1 MTIET
6 FKVVGLE
13 GLLQK
18 ILEIARGVPEGSFL
32 WYRGHSR
39 PNYDLIPSLL
49 RDGKPADD
57 VFERE
62 KRLITRFRQR
72 SLPYWPTGYPQND
85 WEHLFAM
92 QHHGVPTRLLDWSE
106 NLFVATHFA
115 LNGLSEA
122 GEPPVVWCID
132 PIGWN
137 RSTPVLT
144 EYGNAI
150 HVLTTTDE
158 ESEAYR
164 PDTTR
169 RRNKSPVSIFG
180 THNSSRIVAQ
190 RGTFMIWGEDTRK
203 LEAFAAEGTGKLW
216 RLEIEGDRAQL
227 RSDLNM
233 LGFVETMVYPELTS
247 LATELARVEGWRKR

>member
-85 WEHLFAM
+85 WEHL
-92 QHHGVPTRLLDWSE
+92 
-106 NLFVATHFA
+106 
-115 LNGLSEA
+115 
-122 GEPPVVWCID
+122 
-132 PIGWN
+132 
-137 RSTPVLT
+137 
-144 EYGNAI
+144 
-150 HVLTTTDE
+150 
-158 ESEAYR
+158 
-164 PDTTR
+164 
-169 RRNKSPVSIFG
+169 
-180 THNSSRIVAQ
+180 
-190 RGTFMIWGEDTRK
+190 
-203 LEAFAAEGTGKLW
+203 
-216 RLEIEGDRAQL
+216 
-227 RSDLNM
+227 
-233 LGFVETMVYPELTS
+233 
-247 LATELARVEGWRKR
+247 